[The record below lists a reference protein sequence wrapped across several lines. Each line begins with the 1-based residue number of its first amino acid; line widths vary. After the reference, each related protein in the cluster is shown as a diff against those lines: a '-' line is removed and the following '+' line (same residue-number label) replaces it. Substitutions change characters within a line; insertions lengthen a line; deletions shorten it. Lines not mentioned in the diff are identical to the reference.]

1 MPFSLHH
8 LKKNKT
14 MKKIFNDYDAQAL
27 FGVALILAMMAS
39 IISMWIVNQT
49 Q

>member
-1 MPFSLHH
+1 
-8 LKKNKT
+8 
-14 MKKIFNDYDAQAL
+14 MKKIFNDYDAQTL

-49 Q
+49 H